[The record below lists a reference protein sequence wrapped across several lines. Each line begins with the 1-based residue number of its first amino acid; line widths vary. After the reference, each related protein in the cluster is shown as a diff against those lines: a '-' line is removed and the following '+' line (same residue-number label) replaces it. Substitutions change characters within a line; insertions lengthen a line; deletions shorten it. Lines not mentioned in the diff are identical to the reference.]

1 MSRTLRVS
9 LTLAVTLL
17 LGGCM
22 SDNGVNDPLPRMS
35 KDKAQ
40 AWAQHWV
47 ESMARTTKSEII
59 AGTPE
64 ANFHNC
70 TGKNGETA
78 DDGRFMLM
86 FNARATLPRDRYV
99 EAARALK
106 DELTKQ
112 GFEIVGYQEG
122 PGQERGAYG
131 LQATHPKD
139 KQYVSA
145 GDVGDDVWSLS
156 VDTPC
161 LLPPDAEQ
169 QQF

>member
-1 MSRTLRVS
+1 
-9 LTLAVTLL
+9 
-17 LGGCM
+17 
-22 SDNGVNDPLPRMS
+22 MS
-35 KDKAQ
+35 KEKAE

-59 AGTPE
+59 PNTSK
-64 ANFHNC
+64 ANFTNC

-78 DDGRFMLM
+78 EDGRFTLM
-86 FNARATLPRDRYV
+86 FNARAKLPRSQYTKAV
-99 EAARALK
+99 KALRN
-106 DELTKQ
+106 ELETQ
-112 GFEIVGYQEG
+112 GFKIVGYEEG

-131 LQATHPKD
+131 VQASHPKD
-139 KQYVSA
+139 RQYVSA
-145 GDVGDDVWSLS
+145 GDVAEDQWSLS

>member
-1 MSRTLRVS
+1 MSRTIRAS
-9 LTLAVTLL
+9 LALALTVL

-22 SDNGVNDPLPRMS
+22 SDDGVNDPLPRMS

-47 ESMARTTKSEII
+47 ESMARTTRSEII
-59 AGTPE
+59 PGTPE
-64 ANFHNC
+64 ANFHPC

-86 FNARATLPRDRYV
+86 FNARTKLPRDRYV
-99 EAARALK
+99 EATRALR

-112 GFEIVGYQEG
+112 GFEIAGYQEG

-131 LQATHPKD
+131 LQASHPRD

-145 GDVGDDVWSLS
+145 SDVGDDVWSLS